1 MFIELSINPIQLS
14 LLEMALRIEIDSYEK
29 YGKVRMT
36 MTKEPALSIYR
47 RLIAEPA
54 GLPVG
59 RGLKGRQQ
67 AYQVVTDFMAQIK
80 EDVAQKLPQRTP
92 REIGGFFVSK
102 QSCKSAGRCSILM
115 PASRELAKLTRG
127 QNA

>member
-14 LLEMALRIEIDSYEK
+14 LLEMALRIEIDSYQK
-29 YGKVRMT
+29 HGKVTMT

-67 AYQVVTDFMAQIK
+67 AYEVVTDFMAQIK

-92 REIGGFFVSK
+92 REIGGFFVVGVSLVNVREK
-102 QSCKSAGRCSILM
+102 VYSFLTGSGR
-115 PASRELAKLTRG
+115 T
-127 QNA
+127 

>member
-14 LLEMALRIEIDSYEK
+14 LLEMALRIEIDSYQK
-29 YGKVRMT
+29 HGKVTMT

-67 AYQVVTDFMAQIK
+67 AYEVVTDFMGQIK
-80 EDVAQKLPQRTP
+80 EDVA
-92 REIGGFFVSK
+92 
-102 QSCKSAGRCSILM
+102 
-115 PASRELAKLTRG
+115 
-127 QNA
+127 